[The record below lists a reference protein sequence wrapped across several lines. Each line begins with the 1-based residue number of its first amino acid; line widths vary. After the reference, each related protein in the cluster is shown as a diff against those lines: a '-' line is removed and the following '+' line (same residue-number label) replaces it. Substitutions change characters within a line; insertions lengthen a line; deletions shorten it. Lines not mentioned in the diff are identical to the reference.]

1 MSLLFA
7 AVGSTPVVDV
17 HAGSYTNLP
26 GSTGFITYQS
36 DGGVLAGLVGSS
48 GSYQGDWVTPTSR
61 ASDDYEI
68 QVTVSSGA
76 LSAGQESIVG
86 VWLALSTTRT
96 WAVDV
101 SGTATLSVQIR
112 DSSDTV
118 VASGSVT
125 ITGGGTI

>member
-1 MSLLFA
+1 MSLLLA
-7 AVGSTPVVDV
+7 AVGVTPVVDV
-17 HAGSYTNLP
+17 QAGSYTNIP

-36 DGGVLAGLVGSS
+36 DGDVLAGLVGSS
-48 GSYQGDWVTPTSR
+48 GSDQGDWVTPKSR

-68 QVTVSSGA
+68 QATVSSGA
-76 LSAGQESIVG
+76 LSAGQEATVG

-101 SGTATLSVQIR
+101 SGVATLSVQIR
-112 DSSDTV
+112 DASDTV

-125 ITGGGTI
+125 ISGGGTI